1 MTPCYILLS
10 PTRGNCAGL
19 PCMTFVIVNTRVA
32 SHLARSDIPSITCI
46 MAGLSCSDTPTYPS
60 DQWQGSTR
68 PLASVR
74 WPAAGFSGEV
84 QFHAFHRSK
93 ATLASRCDWV
103 FSCDLIFRPKFFGLP
118 DTQLATLF
126 ALPMDNRTTNS
137 FDNRASSSLARS
149 RVIAVL
155 FPLPQNVHG
164 SGFFKKMLLLIAKIR
179 SFWAAWTMMN
189 NCRSQFG

>member
-1 MTPCYILLS
+1 MTSLTLLALWLAFPAVTPQHTP
-10 PTRGNCAGL
+10 PTNGKAPRE
-19 PCMTFVIVNTRVA
+19 
-32 SHLARSDIPSITCI
+32 
-46 MAGLSCSDTPTYPS
+46 
-60 DQWQGSTR
+60 

-103 FSCDLIFRPKFFGLP
+103 FSCDLVFRPTFFGLP
-118 DTQLATLF
+118 DTQLGTLF

-137 FDNRASSSLARS
+137 FDNRAYSSLARS
-149 RVIAVL
+149 RVIAVQ

-164 SGFFKKMLLLIAKIR
+164 SGFVKKMLLLIAKIR
-179 SFWAAWTMMN
+179 SFWGAWTVMN